1 MENLGP
7 RLRGDD
13 ELLSLSY
20 VNLNRNSFHREG
32 REGKQNTNL
41 VIKITNL
48 AIESGFNSALISLA
62 SLPPLAVQMLD

>member
-20 VNLNRNSFHREG
+20 VNLKNYKEPGDSQFG
-32 REGKQNTNL
+32 
-41 VIKITNL
+41 
-48 AIESGFNSALISLA
+48 
-62 SLPPLAVQMLD
+62 